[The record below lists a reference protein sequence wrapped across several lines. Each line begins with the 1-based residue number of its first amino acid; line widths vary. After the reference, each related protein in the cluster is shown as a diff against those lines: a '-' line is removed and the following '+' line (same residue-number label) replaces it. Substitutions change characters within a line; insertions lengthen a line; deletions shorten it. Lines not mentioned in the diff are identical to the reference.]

1 MLVKKSQ
8 AKKFENSQDCTV
20 WEYPFPSNKMS
31 YAVAHING
39 HYPEEKRVTNLEYE
53 EIYFVLSGS

>member
-20 WEYPFPSNKMS
+20 WEYSIPSDTMS
-31 YAVAHING
+31 YAVAHIHG
-39 HYPEEKRVTNLEYE
+39 RYPEEKRVTNLECE
-53 EIYFVLSGS
+53 EIYFVHSGS